1 MPHSALPRCATTTP
15 LWLSALQA
23 QFCTQPMRNSVHLSH
38 SCFPS
43 TFLTLTPALLALF
56 VPLLH
61 VSLRHTI
68 TFVRHGARLAA
79 ADARRFRYLPHRTCV
94 LILQLSDLEI
104 LMPCGLLSKDRMASY
119 MAVVRLLAAL
129 SKQRVTQIFIPLS
142 KVERV
147 LPRSRIPPSHCSHH
161 TGLKVFDL
169 IAR

>member
-1 MPHSALPRCATTTP
+1 MREHFVIDPLISKRQQLLLATQLCRMVLKVRCARYISVYATYRPWYKSSLFFFSMPHSALPRCATP

-68 TFVRHGARLAA
+68 TSVRHGARLAA
-79 ADARRFRYLPHRTCV
+79 ADARRFRYLPHRTRV
-94 LILQLSDLEI
+94 FNLQLSDLEI
-104 LMPCGLLSKDRMASY
+104 LMPCGLLSKDRMAS
-119 MAVVRLLAAL
+119 
-129 SKQRVTQIFIPLS
+129 
-142 KVERV
+142 
-147 LPRSRIPPSHCSHH
+147 
-161 TGLKVFDL
+161 
-169 IAR
+169 